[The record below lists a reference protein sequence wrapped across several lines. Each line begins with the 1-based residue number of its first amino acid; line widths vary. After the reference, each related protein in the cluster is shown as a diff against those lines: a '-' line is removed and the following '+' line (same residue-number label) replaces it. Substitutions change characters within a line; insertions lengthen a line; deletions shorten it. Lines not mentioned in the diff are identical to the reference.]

1 MKSAGRAE
9 RVRRRAPFARRGER
23 LAPALSGI
31 LLAIS
36 FPPFELLVPPF
47 VALVPFLLFVEDRAP
62 GREGRW
68 SAARGGFVLGG
79 VYFGLLLY
87 WLVIA
92 LIHYSLLAIPAYVLT
107 VLVWPASREFRRRAT
122 TCASGSRW
130 SRSRSRPRCSG
141 PGSSGSEP
149 RRPLLPWLGLV
160 RAGRVPA
167 GRRRSRPGRRTG
179 ADRLARLHQR
189 PRRDGDPRTVRRP
202 VSRLAAALAVT
213 SRSRSLRLR
222 QAATPSPARRT
233 GRRRSAE
240 HPRDLKLQRRRSG
253 DAGRRHRAMGRIPPG
268 PSTSSLARGH
278 APAILGTRTR
288 ASCKPIR
295 E

>member
-1 MKSAGRAE
+1 GDPRRSAAASAVRSGRAHAVDRARLPLRGGGSRGRRRGVRGAGRVKSAGRAE

-107 VLVWPASREFRRRAT
+107 VLVLAGFTGSFGAALHYVRE
-122 TCASGSRW
+122 
-130 SRSRSRPRCSG
+130 
-141 PGSSGSEP
+141 
-149 RRPLLPWLGLV
+149 
-160 RAGRVPA
+160 RVPVV
-167 GRRRSRPGRRTG
+167 P
-179 ADRLARLHQR
+179 L
-189 PRRDGDPRTVRRP
+189 
-202 VSRLAAALAVT
+202 
-213 SRSRSLRLR
+213 
-222 QAATPSPARRT
+222 
-233 GRRRSAE
+233 
-240 HPRDLKLQRRRSG
+240 
-253 DAGRRHRAMGRIPPG
+253 
-268 PSTSSLARGH
+268 
-278 APAILGTRTR
+278 
-288 ASCKPIR
+288 
-295 E
+295 